1 MNKAR
6 HTGAADMF
14 LPHSTEEFSMSETD
28 EHPTYPQQRS
38 SGGAVAADEKELRD
52 RRTEVAPT
60 FEISE
65 EQFLAGIFWAN
76 KQAICMGLGFVPV
89 IGGLLGS
96 AVGMLMDAINPA
108 DQEEAKERQ
117 EALIRLIREVTKQEI
132 QVFYNESAKKI
143 LEGLQE
149 SVDYYR
155 KYADQYG
162 TDIWDMRR
170 TNEELNGAIRY
181 LKSRIPDL
189 TVGQYRF
196 DALPYLAMAASMHLM
211 LLREKLKFAK
221 ILEISEGD
229 TEVTKSELKE
239 GIKKYVD
246 YVRKTYEEGQK
257 RPMPHWSC
265 NVGYA
270 RIMYLSAYEF
280 TLLWPYM
287 EDPEWKPTDIPREIE
302 LHFGP
307 FGYDQSPDFRRWIDS
322 NWPGPKKPQTSESLW
337 SLEIGAEF
345 GTKTVSSWESSRTVE
360 YALINQCSYNE
371 NNTSGT
377 SRRVNR
383 RTPAR
388 PPWRKRE
395 SFFPDPYPNPACI
408 TDLTLYCSKPQS
420 RGPYD
425 TRFRRVDIKDW
436 SGSKDS
442 IGIREDSDSKLE
454 CSIPGFALSQL
465 RILSQNSLGQ
475 ANCMM
480 ASFKPDS
487 WNDTFNSF
495 NVRPKLVSGQV
506 YHVIDADGGGFL
518 DVDHYTLTGSPRP
531 VVREGA
537 GSRSRDWVVYATEDG
552 GWVLVNAYSRQRLQ
566 HGPDGLRLV
575 DADEPATGDNVWDLH
590 PNPASDTG
598 NGTDTDGTWMICCRS
613 QDRDHYAT
621 VADDTLVEGQSD
633 RVRATRWVLAPAPVL
648 GDALADQLPSLWTD
662 PSPLGYSA
670 TTEFILHNP
679 TAGEVIPGPWTLRLM
694 LPAETGDGL
703 ILDSADGLELTHTR
717 TDRGTQATITAA
729 TPPAPGETITFT
741 LTSAS
746 GRIAPTDITLDN
758 HLLLTNDD
766 LTTNPTTL

>member
-1 MNKAR
+1 
-6 HTGAADMF
+6 
-14 LPHSTEEFSMSETD
+14 MSETD
-28 EHPTYPQQRS
+28 EHPTYPPQRS
-38 SGGAVAADEKELRD
+38 SGGAVAADEKELQD
-52 RRTEVAPT
+52 VRTEAAPT
-60 FEISE
+60 LGISE

-89 IGGLLGS
+89 IGGILGS
-96 AVGMLMDAINPA
+96 AVGMLMDAINPGN
-108 DQEEAKERQ
+108 QEEEKEKH

-132 QVFYNESAKKI
+132 QVFYNESAEKI
-143 LEGLQE
+143 LEGTHR
-149 SVDYYR
+149 SVNYYR
-155 KYADQYG
+155 KYAKQYG
-162 TDIWDMRR
+162 TDAWDVRR

-181 LKSRIPDL
+181 LNNRIPDL

-196 DALPYLAMAASMHLM
+196 DALTYFAMAANMHLM

-229 TEVTKSELKE
+229 IAVTKSELKE

-246 YVRKTYEEGQK
+246 YVRKTYDEGQK

-265 NVGYA
+265 NVGYS
-270 RIMYLSAYEF
+270 RIMYLGAYEF

-287 EDPEWKPTDIPREIE
+287 EDPDWKPIDIPREIE

-307 FGYDQSPDFRRWIDS
+307 FGYDQSTDFRRWIDS
-322 NWPGPKKPQTSESLW
+322 NWPGPKRPQTSESLRW
-337 SLEIGAEF
+337 LEIGADF
-345 GTKTVSSWESSRTVE
+345 GTRTVGSWGSSRTVE
-360 YALINQCSYNE
+360 YSLINQCTYNG

-377 SRRVNR
+377 GRRVNR

-388 PPWRKRE
+388 PPWQKKE
-395 SFFPDPYPNPACI
+395 SFFPTPVLVPFYIA
-408 TDLTLYCSKPQS
+408 DLTLYCSKPQS
-420 RGPYD
+420 RGGPFD
-425 TRFRRVDIKDW
+425 TRFHRVDVEDS
-436 SGSKDS
+436 SGNKDS
-442 IGIREDSDSKLE
+442 IGIREDEDTKLE

-480 ASFKPDS
+480 ASFKPAP

-495 NVRPKLVSGQV
+495 NIRPKLVSGQA
-506 YHVIDADGGGFL
+506 YHVIDADSGGFL
-518 DVDHYTLTGSPRP
+518 DVDHYTLTSSPRP
-531 VVREGA
+531 VVREVA
-537 GSRSRDWVVYATEDG
+537 GSRSRDWVIDATEDG
-552 GWVLVNAYSRQRLQ
+552 GWVLVNAYSGQRLQ
-566 HGPDGLRLV
+566 YSPDGLRLV
-575 DADEPATGDNVWDLH
+575 DADEPATDDNVWDLH

-598 NGTDTDGTWMICCRS
+598 NGTDPDGTDGTDGTWMMGCRS
-613 QDRDHYAT
+613 QGRDHYAT

-633 RVRATRWVLAPAPVL
+633 RVQATRWVLVPAPVL
-648 GDALADQLPSLWTD
+648 GDGLVNQLPSLWMD

-670 TTEFILHNP
+670 TTEFVLHNP
-679 TAGEVIPGPWTLRLM
+679 TAAEVIPGPWTLRLM

-703 ILDSADGLELTHTR
+703 IFDSDDGLELTHT
-717 TDRGTQATITAA
+717 TADRGTQATITAA

-741 LTSAS
+741 LTSTS
-746 GRIAPTDITLDN
+746 GHIAPTDITLDN